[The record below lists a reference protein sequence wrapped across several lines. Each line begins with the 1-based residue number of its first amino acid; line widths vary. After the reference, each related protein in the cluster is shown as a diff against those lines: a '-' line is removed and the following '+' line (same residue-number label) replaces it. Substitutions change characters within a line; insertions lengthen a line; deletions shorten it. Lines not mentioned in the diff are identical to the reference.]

1 MLGRD
6 PASSSLFRWRPAR
19 GLLLLLGSGLATACL
34 VSFDG
39 YEPLGSAGASGS
51 EAAGAGSGG
60 KPSGGSKANGGRS
73 GNGSGGNEAGDG
85 PSSTAGEAGSDVGG
99 SSSGAGGTTAGGG
112 PLGGDGP
119 MGGSA
124 GAAIGGTAGA
134 ATGGSAGASTG
145 GGGNG
150 GSGGN
155 EPKNCP
161 VNLEGPPLIEIP
173 KPGGGFYCMDR
184 TEITNQQYSVF
195 LASNPST
202 VGQDAACSW
211 NTTYAP
217 DTSDSCASGAGKY
230 DPLAR
235 PKVPV
240 SCVDWCDAKRYCA
253 WAGKHLCGAID
264 GGSNPTSSF
273 ADASASQWYRAC
285 SKAGTQKFPYG
296 NQYNGT
302 YCNGID
308 TSGAHPDEVASH
320 ANCLGGYSGLFD
332 MSGNVAE
339 WEDSC
344 SAASGA
350 SDNCLIRGGSIE
362 DLDVLT
368 PSLLC
373 NSSTPDDDTPSP
385 ATAKRNAK
393 NELVGLR
400 CCLDL

>member
-1 MLGRD
+1 M
-6 PASSSLFRWRPAR
+6 
-19 GLLLLLGSGLATACL
+19 
-34 VSFDG
+34 
-39 YEPLGSAGASGS
+39 
-51 EAAGAGSGG
+51 
-60 KPSGGSKANGGRS
+60 
-73 GNGSGGNEAGDG
+73 
-85 PSSTAGEAGSDVGG
+85 
-99 SSSGAGGTTAGGG
+99 
-112 PLGGDGP
+112 
-119 MGGSA
+119 
-124 GAAIGGTAGA
+124 GGTAGA
-134 ATGGSAGASTG
+134 GMG

-184 TEITNQQYSVF
+184 TEITNEQYAVF
-195 LASNPST
+195 LAANPSAA
-202 VGQDAACSW
+202 GQEAACSW
-211 NTTYAP
+211 NATFEP
-217 DTSDSCASGAGKY
+217 DTSAACASTAQAKY
-230 DPLAR
+230 DPVAR

-240 SCVDWCDAKRYCA
+240 GCIDWCDAGKR
-253 WAGKHLCGAID
+253 LCGAIG

-296 NQYNGT
+296 NLYNT
-302 YCNGID
+302 NYCNGAD
-308 TSGAHPDEVASH
+308 AAGAHPDEVATN
-320 ANCLGGYSGLFD
+320 ANCIGGYNGLFD

-350 SDNCLIRGGSIE
+350 SDNCLIRGGNI
-362 DLDVLT
+362 DNLDVLT

-373 NSSTPDDDTPSP
+373 NSSTSEGDTPSP

-393 NELVGLR
+393 DELIGLR
-400 CCLDL
+400 CCLDP